1 MPSSICSV
9 YLFRTFYLHFLSP
22 PYQEQGLTIC
32 VAHYSSQ
39 WNMKSRYDP
48 DSAAP
53 VRYQIY
59 GDDQKLEIKS
69 DRDFGINP
77 LNIEKP
83 NICKLHLTLLQST
96 VVSNPR
102 EKFLFRYWNQN
113 LHLSVWP
120 SWKLSKTSILK
131 YSVNIL
137 GKYWYHCKHIE
148 LFKPIG
154 QAGALRYNENTH

>member
-1 MPSSICSV
+1 MVKYFQNILSIISQSQRKMSKANIIYIVSKEYALRGRLQYFTSTWHDKSFQEWFAFSSS
-9 YLFRTFYLHFLSP
+9 H
-22 PYQEQGLTIC
+22 
-32 VAHYSSQ
+32 
-39 WNMKSRYDP
+39 
-48 DSAAP
+48 
-53 VRYQIY
+53 
-59 GDDQKLEIKS
+59 
-69 DRDFGINP
+69 

-148 LFKPIG
+148 LYKPIG